1 MTPIAIGILVA
12 TIAAFIGLGIF
23 GVVQAVRIPWPSG
36 PRMTRTSVLGIEVV
50 VIDAPGTADGE
61 RLLLLDAC
69 ATATT
74 AIFTAWHTWRPKDA
88 SVVEVFPTIGV
99 HFISDLAMDDLQH
112 ALFNGTKVAAYL
124 SDASSKFKRVPI
136 AVIRKSLVAELIGT
150 GQPLMHE
157 MLHALLEHFL
167 PEAKGDRDHTHPAW
181 DLVQGAARKT
191 YLDLYAPKN
200 A

>member
-36 PRMTRTSVLGIEVV
+36 PRITRTSVLGVEVV

-88 SVVEVFPTIGV
+88 SIVEVFPTIGV
-99 HFISDLAMDDLQH
+99 HFITA
-112 ALFNGTKVAAYL
+112 
-124 SDASSKFKRVPI
+124 
-136 AVIRKSLVAELIGT
+136 IGT